1 MYLKRSPQRRRLKG
15 TGKRF
20 NIMPGGA
27 GAYPAYET
35 ASCRPGKAEPPP
47 GKNHTSDAGTTLGFS
62 GFALTAITTPTT
74 SSAMPQAVNSGGKL
88 WRIRKV

>member
-1 MYLKRSPQRRRLKG
+1 MCQKRSLSRRRLKQ

-35 ASCRPGKAEPPP
+35 APCRPGKAEPPP
-47 GKNHTSDAGTTLGFS
+47 GKYHTSDAGTTLGFS

-74 SSAMPQAVNSGGKL
+74 SSTIPQAVNNGGTL
-88 WRIRKV
+88 WRMRKV

>member
-1 MYLKRSPQRRRLKG
+1 MAKDEYSEVGSSSDVRLNARRRCACKG
-15 TGKRF
+15 LRV
-20 NIMPGGA
+20 
-27 GAYPAYET
+27 
-35 ASCRPGKAEPPP
+35 CRPGKAEPPP